1 MTMSPSLECWL
12 KILYVVFA
20 FFSAFFLG
28 ALKAVVV
35 GPFACLIVMLG
46 NAGVILGLF
55 PAHVTWTVHA
65 LIKINGLDGPL
76 KVAILLGLPA
86 LFGIWLVLSLVG
98 TALVGVGYGFFAPWV
113 LSFEAFS
120 HEDESMKFLRC
131 IKDGTWD
138 TIKGSCTLVQDFMDM
153 CCHSYP
159 TYLKE
164 LHESTATHEVQTFRL
179 VHIAGCI
186 LVGLMGLIVDVP
198 LYTAIMVIKSP
209 YMLFKGW
216 FRLIHDLISREGP
229 FLETACIPITGLTIL
244 TWPIAVASSILAAA
258 FSSCFI
264 GLYGAVIVYQ
274 ERSFRRGVAYVIA
287 MAAEFDEYTNDCLYL
302 QEGTILPKPSYRKQ
316 KASQSSELSVGGN
329 HTDGGKT
336 ASASEEAPAML
347 VPSLVQSRS
356 VRETIQE
363 IRMVQLWGKMIK
375 SHKTTGKALLDA
387 NIITPAD
394 LFEWLKAKTSSE
406 ATIIGIGLPCYSLL
420 QTVLHSIKAGSDG
433 FLMRDGFE
441 LNQLNRPK
449 DKVLDWFF
457 GPVLVLKEQI
467 KVMRLEESEVRF
479 LEKVVLFGSNKARMD
494 RWKNGGVEP
503 QDPLRAAQIRGISR
517 RMIGIIRSESK
528 LPTYRRK
535 YHQVVKALVT
545 YSAEKEGSSSD
556 TSVGSGVR
564 LEDALV

>member
-164 LHESTATHEVQTFRL
+164 LHESTATHEISSYCWMHPGWPDGANRGCPTLHRHYGHQESVHAIQRL
-179 VHIAGCI
+179 V
-186 LVGLMGLIVDVP
+186 
-198 LYTAIMVIKSP
+198 SP
-209 YMLFKGW
+209 DTRSYQSRGS
-216 FRLIHDLISREGP
+216 ISRN
-229 FLETACIPITGLTIL
+229 GLHSDY
-244 TWPIAVASSILAAA
+244 WFDDPHVAHCRSFEH
-258 FSSCFI
+258 FSSCIFKL
-264 GLYGAVIVYQ
+264 LY
-274 ERSFRRGVAYVIA
+274 R
-287 MAAEFDEYTNDCLYL
+287 
-302 QEGTILPKPSYRKQ
+302 TIWSSHRVSARPSYRKQ